1 MPICSFPMANTI
13 FSSNH
18 HHQSMKALH
27 VVGLLCLLLLV
38 HKGDATQFT
47 IGGSKGWTL
56 PAPNEVHY
64 NQWAENNRFQIGDSL
79 VFAYQAGQDSVFHV
93 TQDAYNNCNT
103 SDPLEKYS
111 DGHTVVNL
119 DRSGPFYFI
128 SGNRDNCLKNEK
140 VVVTVLADRSNSSNT
155 NQTTTAS
162 PPPSGST
169 GTAPSPAPSG
179 EESPPAGTVEINP
192 TPSPVSE
199 PPPPSGASS
208 ISFSF
213 IGFLGAITAASSL
226 L

>member
-1 MPICSFPMANTI
+1 
-13 FSSNH
+13 
-18 HHQSMKALH
+18 
-27 VVGLLCLLLLV
+27 
-38 HKGDATQFT
+38 
-47 IGGSKGWTL
+47 
-56 PAPNEVHY
+56 
-64 NQWAENNRFQIGDSL
+64 
-79 VFAYQAGQDSVFHV
+79 VFAYPAGQDSVLHV
-93 TQDAYNNCNT
+93 TQDAYNNCST
-103 SDPLEKYS
+103 SDPLEQYS

-119 DRSGPFYFI
+119 DRSGAFYFI

-140 VVVTVLADRSNSSNT
+140 IVVIVLADRSNSSNT

-169 GTAPSPAPSG
+169 GIAPSPAPSG

-199 PPPPSGASS
+199 PPPPNGASS

-213 IGFLGAITAASSL
+213 ICFLGAVTAASSL